1 MAVTKTLTT
10 AVPYNKD
17 SKVQQ
22 WLFEMKYE
30 EGDKTLDEETGE
42 YTYAANY
49 YTSTMSTSIPASETL
64 PDGSTQ
70 INFTP
75 KAEASW
81 TLAQLIA
88 LCPTD
93 VWDDIFDNQYD
104 NVITNPPDVPVADP
118 DFVIPS

>member
-1 MAVTKTLTT
+1 MAVTKTLTG

-22 WLFEMKYE
+22 WDFEMKYE
-30 EGDKTLDEETGE
+30 EGADAT
-42 YTYAANY
+42 Y
-49 YTSTMSTSIPASETL
+49 YTSSMITSIPASETL

-75 KAEASW
+75 KAEGEW

-93 VWDDIFDNQYD
+93 IWDDIFDNQYD